1 MLRRFW
7 VNFCLVLL
15 FACVQMGV
23 VTHEIS
29 HVAHPQKHS
38 QTDKNT
44 GSEQCE
50 QCIAAYAQGAHGVL
64 SHDFQIIPLAT
75 QHALS
80 TEHVAHLASV
90 LSSPYSARA
99 PPVTSTI

>member
-1 MLRRFW
+1 MLRRLW
-7 VNFCLVLL
+7 VHFCLVLL

-29 HVAHPQKHS
+29 HVAYPQKHS

-50 QCIAAYAQGAHGVL
+50 QCIAYAQGAHGVL
-64 SHDFQIIPLAT
+64 GNDFQITPQAT
-75 QHALS
+75 QHVISA
-80 TEHVAHLASV
+80 EYVAYLASV

-99 PPVTSTI
+99 PPSTSII

>member
-1 MLRRFW
+1 MLQRFW
-7 VNFCLVLL
+7 VHFCLVLL

-29 HVAHPQKHS
+29 HVTHPQKHS

-50 QCIAAYAQGAHGVL
+50 QCIAYAQGAHGVL
-64 SHDFQIIPLAT
+64 GNDFQIIPQAT

-90 LSSPYSARA
+90 LRSPYSARA
-99 PPVTSTI
+99 PPVTLII